1 MEQLFKMTNKTNL
14 RKWAK
19 TFDKSQYSAKFVELI
34 RKTDEYKQAKNIM
47 IFYPLKN
54 EVNLL
59 SLLEDK
65 EKKFFLPKIDGDNL
79 LCCSFDESQE
89 LCTSCFK
96 TKEPTTPPCDKNCID
111 LVIVPALCC
120 DKNNFRLGYGGGFY
134 DRFLIDFKG
143 NSIVCLPKSLIIE
156 TIYPEKY
163 DIPINTIISC

>member
-1 MEQLFKMTNKTNL
+1 MLERQDKKAL

-19 TFDKSQYSAKFVELI
+19 EFDKSIYSEKLVDML

-65 EKKFFLPKIDGDNL
+65 EKKFFLPKIDGENL

-96 TKEPTTPPCDKNCID
+96 TKEPTTTPCDKNCID

-134 DRFLIDFKG
+134 DRFLKDFDGKTIVCIPQKLVI
-143 NSIVCLPKSLIIE
+143 NSIPTEPC
-156 TIYPEKY
+156 
-163 DIPINTIISC
+163 DIAVDKIISC